1 MRYFVSN
8 QPSQA
13 QIDHSLDQFAEY
25 LSQDLE
31 LPAIAHLMQV
41 SIGTTCV
48 LLRLLCERFGEQAR

>member
-13 QIDHSLDQFAEY
+13 QIDYSLDQFAEY

-31 LPAIAHLMQV
+31 LPQIANLMQV